1 MSNIN
6 DEFGQYQPTS
16 EEDYKTPTISPF
28 QFINAIHF
36 TKEEL
41 IVDEWSE
48 KQYQTYLVNKGLSFG
63 QDTVIAAN
71 MMNSRPHIE
80 KKLQFDFLINSIR
93 PRKRFNKWIK
103 AQEVELIEMIKQYY
117 NYSTE
122 RARQVASLFDETQTK
137 LLKQKLER
145 GGMKHVKRVLQN

>member
-1 MSNIN
+1 MSDIN
-6 DEFGQYQPTS
+6 DEFGKNLTIVQ
-16 EEDYKTPTISPF
+16 EDFKTPSISPF

-48 KQYQTYLVNKGLSFG
+48 KQYPPYLVNRGLSFG
-63 QDTVIAAN
+63 HDTVVAAN

-103 AQEVELIEMIKQYY
+103 AQEVELIEMIRQYY

-122 RARQVASLFDETQTK
+122 QARQVASLFDETQTK

-145 GGMKHVKRVLQN
+145 GGMKNVKGVLQD

>member
-1 MSNIN
+1 MSDIN
-6 DEFGQYQPTS
+6 DEFGKNLTIVQ
-16 EEDYKTPTISPF
+16 EDFKTPSISPF

-48 KQYQTYLVNKGLSFG
+48 KQYPPYLVNRGLSFG
-63 QDTVIAAN
+63 HDTVVAAN

-103 AQEVELIEMIKQYY
+103 AQEVELIEMIRQYY

-122 RARQVASLFDETQTK
+122 QARQVASLFDETQTK

-145 GGMKHVKRVLQN
+145 GGMKNVKRVLQD